1 MLHVVSALV
10 PLDEL
15 FQRGR
20 QIARLVRTALAQRLG
35 EVFGNIPRPALGSIE
50 TNDAN
55 GVAVLAVQ
63 QIRDDGFEIGIF
75 YVGLAPCLPKPA
87 AEVIEHKINVLII
100 ARRHN
105 RGGLIGPRHYATP
118 STHRIQADG
127 GRVVPGSIARHKK
140 ETAPAWSNV
149 EFL

>member
-63 QIRDDGFEIGIF
+63 QILYDGFEIGIF
-75 YVGLAPCLPKPA
+75 RRRVRVGM
-87 AEVIEHKINVLII
+87 
-100 ARRHN
+100 R
-105 RGGLIGPRHYATP
+105 Y
-118 STHRIQADG
+118 
-127 GRVVPGSIARHKK
+127 
-140 ETAPAWSNV
+140 
-149 EFL
+149 